1 MDDDGPWT
9 MDDGRW
15 TMDDGRTTDENN
27 DDESARVDNERRGVK
42 VVVIARRQIDE
53 KGLRGTVY
61 QKVEESRVVKL
72 QSQPAY

>member
-1 MDDDGPWT
+1 
-9 MDDGRW
+9 
-15 TMDDGRTTDENN
+15 MDDGRTTDENN

-53 KGLRGTVY
+53 KGLRETVY